1 MKPTTIILLA
11 LIFDLGISSSLTKNC
26 EKPCVDLGEFGCFCP
41 DETKK
46 EVEVYCQPGC
56 ILIHPEIC
64 FCPNSQSFN
73 GGVEKSNNFTTE
85 NDFEISPNGLGKS
98 NLSRGR
104 GCSVECSFDEINFCK
119 KECPTQDS
127 KCLYKCFRE
136 ECTFGFGCKCSD
148 PQIKSCEKKCKNKK
162 CKKNAF
168 CLESCFNAT
177 C

>member
-56 ILIHPEIC
+56 ILINPEIC
-64 FCPNSQSFN
+64 ICPNSKSVN
-73 GGVEKSNNFTTE
+73 AGVEKSNNFTTE

-98 NLSRGR
+98 NMNLCAKCRTVLY
-104 GCSVECSFDEINFCK
+104 CQFDKINLCK
-119 KECPTQDS
+119 KECPKLNS
-127 KCLYKCFRE
+127 GCLYLCFKEKCTNGNR
-136 ECTFGFGCKCSD
+136 CNCNHK
-148 PQIKSCEKKCKNKK
+148 QIQSCEKKCEKE
-162 CKKNAF
+162 AF
-168 CLESCFNAT
+168 CLQSCISAT